1 MGFHVLILAKETGTD
16 LVLEQDHLGILAG
29 GVILAA
35 DIGFNDTRVI
45 GAKYSEEI
53 VDTSLS

>member
-1 MGFHVLILAKETGTD
+1 MTD
-16 LVLEQDHLGILAG
+16 LVLEQDHLGILTS

-45 GAKYSEEI
+45 GAKYGEEV
-53 VDTSLS
+53 VDTGLS